1 MRYRVIATL
10 ATGTRLE
17 VSTPSRERAYKW
29 WSRLGLVDLAGP
41 QAISLTQE
49 SDDEKDVILAIGKA

>member
-1 MRYRVIATL
+1 MRYKVIATL

-17 VSTPSRERAYKW
+17 VSTLSRERAHKW
-29 WSRLGLVDLAGP
+29 WGRLGLLDLGGP

-49 SDDEKDVILAIGKA
+49 SDDEKDVILAIGRT